1 MAQRLKLEGL
11 LGGDDQ
17 TKEDAHDDTSNNKE
31 EHINHDHESY
41 VISVQSEKKRK
52 PGPREQVQKVEGTIS
67 LNTSQSELSDL
78 DEKLIE
84 HVEKLT
90 DKTFRCKMCGNTAK
104 NLAHI
109 KNHIE
114 THIEGLSFPCQI
126 CSKTFRSRNSMNS
139 HKSQNHK

>member
-52 PGPREQVQKVEGTIS
+52 PGPREQVQKVEGIS
-67 LNTSQSELSDL
+67 LNTSQSELSEL